1 MSKKDDEGDALFDD
15 DINGEMAEVKV
26 EPPESPA
33 AVASSSSLSARYVNL
48 EMSPSFSSIAKPSF
62 ISTFVCSTFP
72 IISQKARM
80 ERNRM
85 KALSLKRA
93 RLTARATA
101 EKRPHDAKTA
111 DRSVQG
117 CHLVSQTNFHHNCG
131 EFKSITGHIG
141 YCDSSVKPK
150 SVAILQ

>member
-1 MSKKDDEGDALFDD
+1 
-15 DINGEMAEVKV
+15 
-26 EPPESPA
+26 
-33 AVASSSSLSARYVNL
+33 
-48 EMSPSFSSIAKPSF
+48 
-62 ISTFVCSTFP
+62 
-72 IISQKARM
+72 M

-111 DRSVQG
+111 DRSVRG
-117 CHLVSQTNFHHNCG
+117 CHLVSQTNG
-131 EFKSITGHIG
+131 EFGEFESITGHIG